1 MRLSNEVIEDIRNS
15 ASISEVIG
23 HYIPL
28 QKKGRGYRAQCP
40 FHDDHDPSLQISEDK
55 QLYKCFVCGNGGNVF
70 SFVMNY
76 KKVSFPEAVK
86 EVGDIIGKHIEL
98 DEAPRKADPNE
109 KYYELMKA
117 YLEEANYL
125 LTATRAGEKALKYLN
140 DRGIDSTVIEKF
152 NIGFNPGDN
161 FMYKYLNQKGYR
173 DEDIVN
179 CGLARFTDRG
189 LSDIFFDR
197 IIFPIHNREGKPIA
211 LSARIIENNKEI
223 AKYINTA
230 ETLIYKKGFSLFNY
244 HRAKESA
251 RKLNNVILVEGQMDV
266 IALYRA
272 EINNCVA
279 ALGTALT
286 SEQIELIKSLSN
298 NVTLFYDGDK
308 AGKSAN
314 IKNGRQ
320 LIEHG
325 FNVEVVNNVTGLD
338 PDEIITKGS
347 RHALKDLVSKRI
359 SYIDYAISYYKEQLN
374 LDNYNDRK
382 KLHQLISGYI
392 ELLPNEYDRHNYY
405 NVLYDLTKIGQ
416 STAVNTSKKGYNRYR
431 LEDFDY
437 SLDGETKAEYT
448 ILSMMAKSEKAKDEY
463 KRNLGYLI
471 QDVNQK
477 LALYIIDEY
486 RKENKCSLSKIF
498 DETDDDKVKDV
509 ITTLSTIE
517 NIPAEYDSSLFNDAV
532 SKVKEEIKLR
542 KLNVLKKK
550 VNELLPTDETKAN
563 EYLKEYLELLKEIGG
578 NKNGQH

>member
-211 LSARIIENNKEI
+211 LSARIIDNNKEI
-223 AKYINTA
+223 
-230 ETLIYKKGFSLFNY
+230 
-244 HRAKESA
+244 
-251 RKLNNVILVEGQMDV
+251 
-266 IALYRA
+266 
-272 EINNCVA
+272 
-279 ALGTALT
+279 
-286 SEQIELIKSLSN
+286 
-298 NVTLFYDGDK
+298 DK
-308 AGKSAN
+308 
-314 IKNGRQ
+314 
-320 LIEHG
+320 
-325 FNVEVVNNVTGLD
+325 
-338 PDEIITKGS
+338 
-347 RHALKDLVSKRI
+347 
-359 SYIDYAISYYKEQLN
+359 
-374 LDNYNDRK
+374 
-382 KLHQLISGYI
+382 
-392 ELLPNEYDRHNYY
+392 
-405 NVLYDLTKIGQ
+405 
-416 STAVNTSKKGYNRYR
+416 
-431 LEDFDY
+431 
-437 SLDGETKAEYT
+437 
-448 ILSMMAKSEKAKDEY
+448 
-463 KRNLGYLI
+463 
-471 QDVNQK
+471 
-477 LALYIIDEY
+477 
-486 RKENKCSLSKIF
+486 
-498 DETDDDKVKDV
+498 
-509 ITTLSTIE
+509 
-517 NIPAEYDSSLFNDAV
+517 
-532 SKVKEEIKLR
+532 
-542 KLNVLKKK
+542 
-550 VNELLPTDETKAN
+550 
-563 EYLKEYLELLKEIGG
+563 
-578 NKNGQH
+578 